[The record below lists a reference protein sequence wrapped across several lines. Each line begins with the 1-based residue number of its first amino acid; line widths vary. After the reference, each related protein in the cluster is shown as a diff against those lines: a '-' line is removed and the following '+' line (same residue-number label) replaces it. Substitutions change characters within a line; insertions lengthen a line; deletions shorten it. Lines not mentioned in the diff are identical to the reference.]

1 MKLVYQYF
9 MKLNLLET
17 AYSLYWII
25 ENYRFSMVIHFRS
38 SDRDQIYIF
47 KHGIIY
53 IFPSPPC
60 NHLSAYFNQ
69 TILHSWMNFEVG
81 INAHN
86 QALFLIL
93 SLLHHSIPICQMV
106 IFVSFCFSFDSILK
120 RNSKKFQQCI
130 DKIIQSST
138 PWVILAFSNTIR

>member
-1 MKLVYQYF
+1 MLFLKMKLVYQYF

-53 IFPSPPC
+53 IFPSLPC

-81 INAHN
+81 SVVQVSIKDLEPLEKLSFSLINAHN

-106 IFVSFCFSFDSILK
+106 IFVSFC
-120 RNSKKFQQCI
+120 
-130 DKIIQSST
+130 
-138 PWVILAFSNTIR
+138 